1 MPSDDFRF
9 LSGHFTVTHRRL
21 TRRLVGSDEWTTFET
36 ELWGYPVMGGAAF
49 VDEMYGT
56 LAGKEFW
63 GMTLRLHDPTSDE
76 WSLYWADTW
85 HPELCPPLKGSFC
98 DGRGEFLGPQDED
111 GVPVLA
117 RFTWSEISEVGAHW
131 EQAFSTDE
139 GTSWETN
146 WTMRF
151 ERMSDSSQPVPKRA
165 F

>member
-1 MPSDDFRF
+1 MTSDDFRF
-9 LSGHFTVTHRRL
+9 LSGHFKVTHRRL
-21 TRRLVGSDEWTTFET
+21 ARRLAGSDDWHTFET

-49 VDEMYGT
+49 VDEMYGK
-56 LAGKEFW
+56 LADEEFW
-63 GMTLRLHDPTSDE
+63 GLTLRLHDPKSDE

-85 HPELCPPLKGSFC
+85 HPGLCPPLRGSFI
-98 DGRGEFLGPQDED
+98 DGHGEFFGPQDED

-117 RFTWSEISEVGAHW
+117 RFRWSEISEAGAFW

-139 GTSWETN
+139 GASWETN

-151 ERMSDSSQPVPKRA
+151 EKMPSNRSEPNRA